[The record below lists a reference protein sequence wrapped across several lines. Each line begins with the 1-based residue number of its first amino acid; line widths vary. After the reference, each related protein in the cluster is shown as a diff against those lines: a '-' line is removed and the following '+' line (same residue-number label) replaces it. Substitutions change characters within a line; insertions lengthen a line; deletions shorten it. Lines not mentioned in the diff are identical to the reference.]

1 MRTHQQR
8 LGLFL
13 QHSKKA
19 LGFSRQEIATSLG
32 ISYAYYGHLET
43 GRRPIPVKVTAQLD
57 KKFNLPTGTVEKL
70 VRCARTSDVMQ
81 KDLLSD
87 LLLDVT
93 QLIVDQSDMW
103 AAMEYRHHIIP
114 ILKVP

>member
-8 LGLFL
+8 LGFFL

-19 LGFSRQEIATSLG
+19 LGFSRQDVADAVG

-43 GRRPIPVKVTAQLD
+43 GRRPIPMRVWAKLD
-57 KKFNLPTGTVEKL
+57 QKFNLPQGTMANL
-70 VRCARTSDVMQ
+70 VRCAHTSDVIQ
-81 KDLLSD
+81 EDLLSD

-93 QLIVDQSDMW
+93 QLIINQSDAW
-103 AAMEYRHHIIP
+103 AAMEYRHHVIP